1 MEKVKQELPDWFNG
15 HRYLEGDVVKNPF
28 SGHSIELTAEE
39 LSMYDFIWGVTMI
52 FSDSDTPDMPDK
64 IYSDYRKGM
73 DWFLKQNPEAYMV
86 LLD

>member
-1 MEKVKQELPDWFNG
+1 
-15 HRYLEGDVVKNPF
+15 
-28 SGHSIELTAEE
+28 
-39 LSMYDFIWGVTMI
+39 MYDFIWGVTMI